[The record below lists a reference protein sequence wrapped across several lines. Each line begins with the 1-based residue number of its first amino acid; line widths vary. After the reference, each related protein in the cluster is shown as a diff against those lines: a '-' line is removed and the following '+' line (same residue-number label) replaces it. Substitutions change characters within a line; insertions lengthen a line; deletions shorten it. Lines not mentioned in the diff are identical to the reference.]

1 MTIQAQSSKTWII
14 GAGLAIALIAP
25 FPVYF
30 LSAVDASGKT
40 IDLEIQKGEGVKEIA
55 ARLYRAGLIK
65 SESAFV
71 LYSALTGS
79 AHRLKPGQYTFSQA
93 MNLLKINSA
102 LVDGPKED
110 AAITVIEGETLAEV
124 EKELVAKGVL
134 KSGALTRR
142 RGKSLEGFFFPD
154 TYRFFI
160 NSDPEDVIGRFMK
173 NFYERAMPILKDASD
188 AYKALII
195 ASIIEKE
202 IPFSEDRP
210 IVAGILYRRL
220 AIGMALQVD
229 AAPITYEQPGLPK
242 TPIANPGADAMT
254 AAVHP
259 QKSEYLY
266 YLSDPKT
273 RKTIFSKTFDEHVAN
288 KFKYLR

>member
-1 MTIQAQSSKTWII
+1 M
-14 GAGLAIALIAP
+14 
-25 FPVYF
+25 
-30 LSAVDASGKT
+30 
-40 IDLEIQKGEGVKEIA
+40 
-55 ARLYRAGLIK
+55 
-65 SESAFV
+65 
-71 LYSALTGS
+71 
-79 AHRLKPGQYTFSQA
+79 
-93 MNLLKINSA
+93 LKINSA